1 LSTELK
7 SHPAMVTDKEAQRM
21 LAEHRRIWQRKP
33 TLRRIYR
40 EEFFDRLI
48 SSCRQHGVSVEVG
61 AGPGFLKEMLPR
73 LISTDVVWCPWL
85 DVVTDAQHMP
95 FKSSCISN
103 VMGLDILHH
112 LEKPMEF
119 LQEAERVLVPGGRVI
134 LVEPWITPFS
144 YLVYRYLHQ
153 EDCELSA
160 RPLEGDAIRWVKE
173 KKAFDG
179 NQAIPYLL
187 FGRGAMKGT
196 LAVLSRLKAV
206 TIEPFCLFAY
216 LLSFGFKPISLLPE
230 AFYPL
235 VSLLERMTLP
245 LWRSAAALRVL
256 LVLEKSQ
263 CQ

>member
-1 LSTELK
+1 M
-7 SHPAMVTDKEAQRM
+7 MVDKEAQLM
-21 LAEHRRIWQRKP
+21 LAEHRQIWQRKS

-40 EEFFDRLI
+40 EEFFARLI
-48 SSCRQHGVSVEVG
+48 SSCRPDGISVEVG
-61 AGPGFLKEMLPR
+61 AGPGFLKEVLPG
-73 LISTDVVWCPWL
+73 LVSADVVWCPWL
-85 DVVTDAQHMP
+85 DAIADAQSMP
-95 FKSSCISN
+95 FKSSSITN
-103 VMGLDILHH
+103 LMGLDILHH

-119 LQEAERVLVPGGRVI
+119 LKEAERVLVPGGRVI

-160 RPLEGDAIRWVKE
+160 HPLEGDTIRWAKE

-187 FGRGAMKGT
+187 FGRGAIAAT
-196 LAVLSRLKAV
+196 LAVLPRFKLLAV
-206 TIEPFCLFAY
+206 EPFCLFAY
-216 LLSFGFKPISLLPE
+216 LLSFGFKPVGLLPE

-245 LWRSAAALRVL
+245 LWSPLAALRVL
-256 LVLEKSQ
+256 IVIERSL
-263 CQ
+263 